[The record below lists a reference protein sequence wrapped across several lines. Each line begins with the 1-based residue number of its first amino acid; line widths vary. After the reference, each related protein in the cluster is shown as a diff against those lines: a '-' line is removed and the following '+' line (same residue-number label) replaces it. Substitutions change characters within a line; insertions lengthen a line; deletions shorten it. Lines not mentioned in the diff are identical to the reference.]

1 MLKLQRLTIHRL
13 ARVRPGTELVF
24 NDGVNVLLGVNGTG
38 KTTLLNLLE
47 QILGGDPDELAE
59 DMHLA
64 CVLANNGDRFEVDL
78 QTRPGRA
85 RKAAARRRSITVDAL
100 LALAGRPPVR
110 VVIRDDRATASQ
122 DDRILFEGAP
132 GDLDLGVLF
141 APAAALVESGVW
153 DPSTIARIPGSNMIT
168 PVRLDEANEW
178 FEEITDDD
186 LAFVLDP
193 APDDVASEAADYLPL
208 AVITA
213 IHGQIADD
221 PARDGFRVESQQW
234 PYLADIAAALGMQD
248 ATLTVDVARIDHD
261 PKTDT
266 STHALGNLRLY
277 FTKADGSRLRHD
289 QLSFGQRR
297 LLAFFYYAALYP
309 DILIA
314 DELTNG
320 MHHAMIERCI
330 DLIGARQAFLA
341 TQNPLLLDNLG
352 FESADEVR
360 RTFIL
365 CTTDV
370 EDGRERMV
378 WRNMSVAEADD
389 FYRDYKVGISHV
401 NDILRSRGLW

>member
-64 CVLANNGDRFEVDL
+64 CVLANDGDRFEVDL

-85 RKAAARRRSITVDAL
+85 RKAAARRRSVRVDAL

-110 VVIRDDRATASQ
+110 VVIANDRATASQ
-122 DDRILFEGAP
+122 GDKILLEDAP
-132 GDLDLGVLF
+132 GDLDVGVLF
-141 APAAALVESGVW
+141 APAAALVEADVW
-153 DPSTIARIPGSNMIT
+153 EPAIIARIPGSNMIT

-178 FEEITDDD
+178 FEDLTDDD
-186 LAFVLDP
+186 STFALDST
-193 APDDVASEAADYLPL
+193 PDVVSSEAADYLPP
-208 AVITA
+208 AVIAA
-213 IHGQIADD
+213 IHEQIAAD

-248 ATLTVDVARIDHD
+248 AALTVDVARVDHD
-261 PKTDT
+261 TGT

-297 LLAFFYYAALYP
+297 LLGFFYYAALYP

-320 MHHAMIERCI
+320 MHHAMIEKCI

-341 TQNPLLLDNLG
+341 TQNPLLLDSLS

-378 WRNMSVAEADD
+378 WRNMSADEAEN

-401 NDILRSRGLW
+401 HDILRSWGLW